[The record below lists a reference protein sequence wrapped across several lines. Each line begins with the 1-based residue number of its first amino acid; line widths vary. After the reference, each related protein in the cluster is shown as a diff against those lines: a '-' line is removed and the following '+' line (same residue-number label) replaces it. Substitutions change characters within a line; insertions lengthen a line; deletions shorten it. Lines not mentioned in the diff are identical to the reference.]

1 MRTISGWLALG
12 ALLIMTL
19 TGALAEDRGAFS
31 GQVSEYSDTYNGF
44 RLKIP
49 AEFQLHEKGATTDW
63 IGPILDGGSGTIY
76 INVVEMKGVPSK
88 TLYDINLK
96 SKQGDRNYT
105 DVVPVKVRFGNG
117 TVLAFRCRE
126 ARNRPGSPDEKAP
139 DDQHRWHLFIFGNDR
154 FYTCGFT
161 GMYASFKAN
170 RLQATYEQVLGSV
183 ELIPTLSNR

>member
-1 MRTISGWLALG
+1 
-12 ALLIMTL
+12 
-19 TGALAEDRGAFS
+19 
-31 GQVSEYSDTYNGF
+31 
-44 RLKIP
+44 
-49 AEFQLHEKGATTDW
+49 
-63 IGPILDGGSGTIY
+63 
-76 INVVEMKGVPSK
+76 MKGVPSK

-117 TVLAFRCRE
+117 TVLAFRCKE
-126 ARNRPGSPDEKAP
+126 ARNRPGSRDEKAP

-170 RLQATYEQVLGSV
+170 RLQATYEQVMGSV
-183 ELIPTLSNR
+183 ELVPTLSTR